1 MTDRRTKPREGQVA
15 FHRLPDPLDMRIQV
29 MVNRETFDGLAQI
42 AYNRNRK
49 VSDLCRCVLLDF
61 IKNDQ
66 KEAA

>member
-1 MTDRRTKPREGQVA
+1 MADRRTTPREGQVA

-29 MVNRETFDGLAQI
+29 MVNRETFDDLAHI

-61 IKNDQ
+61 ID
-66 KEAA
+66 KEATK